1 MNHLWL
7 FWRVNLTQRSRLW
20 NIRSHRRHYCENP
33 NMKKYIIRLCW
44 CNSSIK
50 VTTLNSLEIASGGS
64 QTLRMHK
71 TKLLPIR
78 TALRSCW
85 GTVSTSARSI
95 VKPWRCSSTP
105 WWSSSSVRGKTWKI
119 GRRSAFLGLKETPNF
134 WIHICRIN
142 QRPVTK
148 VFKRTTWR

>member
-33 NMKKYIIRLCW
+33 NMKKYIIKLCW

-50 VTTLNSLEIASGGS
+50 VTTLNSLEIVSGGN
-64 QTLRMHK
+64 QTLKAHR

-78 TALRSCW
+78 TALRSCL
-85 GTVSTSARSI
+85 GLVSISARSI
-95 VKPWRCSSTP
+95 VKSWRCSSTQ
-105 WWSSSSVRGKTWKI
+105 WWSNSCVKGKTWKI
-119 GRRSAFLGLKETPNF
+119 GRRLAFLELKGTPNF
-134 WIHICRIN
+134 WIHDCRIN
-142 QRPVTK
+142 QSLVMKDFKPVT
-148 VFKRTTWR
+148 WR